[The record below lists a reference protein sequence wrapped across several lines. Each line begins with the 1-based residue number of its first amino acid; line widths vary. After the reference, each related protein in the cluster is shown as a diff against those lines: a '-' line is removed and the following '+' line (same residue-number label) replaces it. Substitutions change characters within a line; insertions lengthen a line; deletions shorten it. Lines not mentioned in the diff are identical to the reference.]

1 MEFESL
7 LNNINVIVSRFFV
20 LVKLFGGVCFCD
32 DFEFIVWSVS
42 FVELFFYIRNKWV
55 SFKFNFF

>member
-32 DFEFIVWSVS
+32 DFEFIVWRVS

-55 SFKFNFF
+55 SF